1 VRLEVVVEAAAHT
14 RPRAFKGALVVD
26 AGSGLGVGR
35 LKDVKGAVAF
45 VEYFDHPGEGGTNLY
60 PVDFQDLRRAR
71 LAPQT
76 RIHVL
81 VDGEWRHGRVIEHET
96 EARAVLARLERQE
109 ERVLAEAD
117 VRVRWRRRLADA
129 TPLLAALSVESR
141 RFYDGRSRFVHAY
154 LQRAAAYQRITALSS
169 ASIELHPHQVEAAR
183 RVLSDVTQR
192 YLLADEVGLGK
203 TIEAGILIRQHLL
216 DNAPGSVL
224 VAVPPALTSQWRRE
238 LAEKLRLEEQFP
250 GQVDIVAFDELAS
263 LNETS
268 GIGLLVVDEAHRIA
282 AEASV
287 DDLAQRLFDS
297 LAAVAYGVAK
307 VILLSATPL
316 LQEPASLLR
325 LLHLLSPN
333 SYRLDDLPAFEAML
347 QSRDEIGTLYAN
359 LDAEQE
365 RRKVVAERTVRRQAE
380 HQAGRVFAGEGRE
393 RCGDPRRDQAGRR
406 CREKHRTSPQNE
418 ALTAGGAD
426 TGNA

>member
-1 VRLEVVVEAAAHT
+1 VFGGGVR
-14 RPRAFKGALVVD
+14 P
-26 AGSGLGVGR
+26 
-35 LKDVKGAVAF
+35 
-45 VEYFDHPGEGGTNLY
+45 P
-60 PVDFQDLRRAR
+60 
-71 LAPQT
+71 
-76 RIHVL
+76 
-81 VDGEWRHGRVIEHET
+81 
-96 EARAVLARLERQE
+96 
-109 ERVLAEAD
+109 
-117 VRVRWRRRLADA
+117 DA